1 MRTVAKPLLAVLAMI
16 LLAAALAPSPAVA
29 AERSAKY
36 RSDYDEYFRKYSKR
50 YFGVNKDWR
59 WFKAQ
64 AIAESNLNA
73 TARSSAAA
81 KGVMQIMPT
90 TFAELQKKNPEFEN
104 IDDPRWNIAAGIYYD
119 STLWRRY
126 ADFSDEQQRR
136 NFMFG
141 AYNAGPTTMTRA
153 RKLAES
159 IGHDSTQWSS
169 VVAVA
174 PKVPAW
180 RHKETLTY
188 IERIQGIF
196 GALQGP

>member
-1 MRTVAKPLLAVLAMI
+1 MHGFARSLLAVLA
-16 LLAAALAPSPAVA
+16 LAMLANAVPANA
-29 AERSAKY
+29 AERTPKY

-73 TARSSAAA
+73 SATSQVSA
-81 KGVMQIMPT
+81 KGVMQIMPN

-104 IDDPRWNIAAGIYYD
+104 IEDPRWNIAAGIYYD
-119 STLWRRY
+119 SVLWRRY
-126 ADFSDEQQRR
+126 EALTDDHQRR

-153 RKLAES
+153 RQLAQS
-159 IGHDSTQWSS
+159 AGHDDTQWSS
-169 VVAVA
+169 VVAIA
-174 PKVPAW
+174 PKVPSW
-180 RHKETLTY
+180 RHKETLMY
-188 IERIQGIF
+188 IERIQGVF